1 MKKGMKMDEFRR
13 IARENID
20 DYDEILAEVKQERH
34 LQDTF
39 RELRKSQKLTQKELA
54 KKLNLTQ
61 ANISKIEND
70 VSHMRLD
77 TIVRYLAALGK
88 TIKITIEDSSV
99 AQTQHSEEAVG

>member
-1 MKKGMKMDEFRR
+1 MKKGMRMDEFRR

-20 DYDEILAEVKQERH
+20 NYDEILAVVKQERY

-70 VSHMRLD
+70 ISHMQLD

-99 AQTQHSEEAVG
+99 AKTQHSEKAVG